1 MPDEATLAVTPRP
14 SQPEAFIRGA
24 PYPAAG
30 EVPYPRADPTDTSR
44 LASDLW
50 HAATVPAGVRIE
62 LVGDARAIDI
72 AYRTTSGDLGYR
84 GDGAGIVFSVW
95 RNGRKVCEE
104 EAVLGDGLIRL
115 SLGTDPPEK
124 PAVIYLP
131 EGMHPLILSLTAVRG
146 EIAPAPALPRWIA
159 YGDSGTQGWVASGPS
174 HTWAAITARKAGLD
188 LVNLGYAVAG
198 CGEIPSAE
206 HIAGLM
212 AEVVTVAY
220 GASCWNRTPHSA
232 AMVAANLHGFLDVI
246 RLGHP
251 TTPLVVMSPVR
262 RPDAEQVPNKLGT
275 SLADIRHTI
284 ESVTRSRIMSGDT
297 ALSLV
302 AGEGIVG
309 DEHLPDGIHPG
320 DEGHKRIAWAVT
332 RAIAATMRP
341 VGGDQL
347 PGVGDIMAS
356 GPGAPIDDE
365 GGGVGSALGAGW
377 AGTSSAS

>member
-1 MPDEATLAVTPRP
+1 VTPRP

-115 SLGTDPPEK
+115 SLGTDPDDK

-146 EIAPAPALPRWIA
+146 EIVPAPALPRWIA

-188 LVNLGYAVAG
+188 VVNLGYAVAG

-206 HIAGLM
+206 HIAGLT

-220 GASCWNRTPHSA
+220 GASCWSRTPHSA

-251 TTPLVVMSPVR
+251 TTPVVILSPVR

-297 ALSLV
+297 AMSLV

-320 DEGHKRIAWAVT
+320 DEGHKRIASAVT

-341 VGGDQL
+341 VGGNQL

>member
-1 MPDEATLAVTPRP
+1 
-14 SQPEAFIRGA
+14 
-24 PYPAAG
+24 
-30 EVPYPRADPTDTSR
+30 
-44 LASDLW
+44 
-50 HAATVPAGVRIE
+50 
-62 LVGDARAIDI
+62 
-72 AYRTTSGDLGYR
+72 
-84 GDGAGIVFSVW
+84 
-95 RNGRKVCEE
+95 
-104 EAVLGDGLIRL
+104 
-115 SLGTDPPEK
+115 
-124 PAVIYLP
+124 
-131 EGMHPLILSLTAVRG
+131 MHPLILSLTAVRG

-275 SLADIRHTI
+275 SLTDIRHTI

-320 DEGHKRIAWAVT
+320 DEGHKRIAAAAT
-332 RAIAATMRP
+332 RAIAAAMRP
-341 VGGDQL
+341 VGEDQL
-347 PGVGDIMAS
+347 PGFRDIRAS
-356 GPGAPIDDE
+356 GPGTPIDDE
-365 GGGVGSALGAGW
+365 GVGVGSALGAGW